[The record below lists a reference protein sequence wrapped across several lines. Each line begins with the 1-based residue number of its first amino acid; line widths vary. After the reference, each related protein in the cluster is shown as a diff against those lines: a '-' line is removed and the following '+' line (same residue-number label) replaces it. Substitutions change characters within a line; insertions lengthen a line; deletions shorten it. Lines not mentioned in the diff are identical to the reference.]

1 MRQPFDTSHDSE
13 AMTEILRYSV
23 IVVVVVV
30 VVFVGMV
37 FFVVII
43 VTVVVVVL
51 VTSTEFEGYDA
62 PIATLHKS
70 RFNINDRY
78 TKIQRHRRRSNNQIT
93 TAPSPH
99 NVTPAVRPFK
109 SFRNIRVIEIS
120 AGHRHDRWTLKLP
133 THSPGLHYAL

>member
-30 VVFVGMV
+30 VVFVGIV

-43 VTVVVVVL
+43 VTVVFVVV
-51 VTSTEFEGYDA
+51 VTSTESEGYDA

-70 RFNINDRY
+70 RFNINDRDSQ
-78 TKIQRHRRRSNNQIT
+78 TH
-93 TAPSPH
+93 A
-99 NVTPAVRPFK
+99 
-109 SFRNIRVIEIS
+109 
-120 AGHRHDRWTLKLP
+120 L
-133 THSPGLHYAL
+133 THSLTLLQFSSTADS